1 MRHSTD
7 IGIKLRQVVG
17 AFPPPGFLSMPA
29 AAIDISDTSI
39 KYMDTEYTSAGSI
52 PRRFDSVVLPEGI
65 VSGGVVQDVVAL
77 ASFLKPLQEKHKRAF
92 AFVALPEE
100 LAYLYTVNISKT
112 EGSSIKDA
120 VEFSLADNVPI
131 DIQDAVF
138 DFDVIDENSGG
149 TEVSVTAFERTVV
162 EGYVAALERA
172 GFTVRLCE
180 LEARSVVRSVIPWRD
195 QSVSMVIDFGR
206 TRTGIT
212 IANGQT
218 PIFTTT
224 VHVGGNSITEAIMR
238 YKSISE
244 EEADILKREEG
255 ITDNVD
261 EKLRSILTDAVGKLV
276 KEIERHYQ
284 FWDSKRDEHGERID
298 RIDNIYLCGGAASLL
313 GLPEYIAKQLHIP
326 VHSANVWQNM
336 FDLNTYIPPVSRE
349 LSWQYATAAGLLL
362 TDIK

>member
-1 MRHSTD
+1 MD
-7 IGIKLRQVVG
+7 IGTKLRRVVG
-17 AFPPPGFLSMPA
+17 AFPPPDFLTMPA

-39 KYMDTEYTSAGSI
+39 KYMDTEYTSSGSI
-52 PRRFDSVVLPEGI
+52 PRKFDSVVLPEGI
-65 VSGGVVQDVVAL
+65 VAGGVVQDVAAL
-77 ASFLKPLQEKHKRAF
+77 ASFLKPLREKHKRIF

-112 EGSSIKDA
+112 EGGSIKDA
-120 VEFSLADNVPI
+120 VEFSLSDNVPI

-138 DFDVIDENSGG
+138 DYDIIAKNSGS
-149 TEVSVTAFERTVV
+149 TEVSVTAFERDVV
-162 EGYVAALERA
+162 EGYVAALELA
-172 GFTVRLCE
+172 GFSVRLCE
-180 LEARSVVRSVIPWRD
+180 LEARSVVRSVVPWESSR
-195 QSVSMVIDFGR
+195 VSMVIDFGR

-224 VHVGGNSITEAIMR
+224 VHVGGNSITEAVMQ
-238 YKSISE
+238 YKSVSE
-244 EEADILKREEG
+244 EEANTLKREKG
-255 ITDNVD
+255 MADTADK
-261 EKLRSILTDAVGKLV
+261 KLQSILTDAVSKLV

-298 RIDNIYLCGGAASLL
+298 RIDNIYLCGGAAGLL
-313 GLPEYIAKQLHIP
+313 GLSEYIAGQLHIP

-336 FDLNTYIPPVSRE
+336 FDLDTYIPPISRE
-349 LSWQYATAAGLLL
+349 RSWQYATAAGLLL